1 MSEQK
6 MREALQGFLNI
17 VSESRGVDGYHLNGD
32 IAEWDEFPE
41 VDLACEALAQP
52 ADVGLTDEE
61 IDLINESNWNR
72 KGNTWD
78 DREFARAVIQAHE
91 AKKNGVRDGT
101 TLANK
106 T

>member
-52 ADVGLTDEE
+52 DDAGLTDDELFTVRENHEE
-61 IDLINESNWNR
+61 TYGQYCDNE
-72 KGNTWD
+72 D
-78 DREFARAVIQAHE
+78 YLMVARAVIQAHE
-91 AKKNGVRDGT
+91 SKKEGG
-101 TLANK
+101 A
-106 T
+106 